1 MPLARYENSMGNR
14 SLSPWQRSELYYCM
28 MRSTVVIDCKIAR
41 DVTDKGR
48 TVIDTRRGG
57 GVILNEQ
64 GLILTSLRL
73 VHEVSS
79 ISATLSDMTTTY
91 EATLVFDIVNSDL
104 ALIKISELEGGQRL
118 MYAQISPQ
126 VLDVGQEVLSIGS
139 SYQLPPF
146 QCSHSYANELV
157 TFGTQNVL
165 NEEVNWSAH
174 DFPEMI
180 YMIGSP
186 VYDSSGKIVALQQG
200 HNSHHAIGLP
210 GEKLLEFYLAYNG

>member
-28 MRSTVVIDCKIAR
+28 MRSTVVIDCKIVR
-41 DVTDKGR
+41 EGR

-146 QCSHSYANELV
+146 QCSYSYANELV

-165 NEEVNWSAH
+165 NEKVNWRAH

-210 GEKLLEFYLAYNG
+210 GEKLLEFYLAYIG

>member
-28 MRSTVVIDCKIAR
+28 MRSTVVIDCKIVR
-41 DVTDKGR
+41 EGR

-165 NEEVNWSAH
+165 NEKVNWRAH

-210 GEKLLEFYLAYNG
+210 GEKLLEFYLAYIG